1 MTSPDQAGI
10 PEDSVPQTVGDWGF
24 DDLINGLFG
33 GVRDFILGWIA
44 DSLHQLADAV
54 DDVPIIGDGLEAI
67 IDGLANFISDTRT
80 VATTAGSNA
89 TAALSAATSALGTAN
104 TASDAASD
112 AVNAAI
118 AAQETAD
125 KAYANA
131 QYWKDEFSVSA
142 SAITYGNNDEV
153 LGMFMD
159 VPAGKIRKI
168 TAVNYRLLS
177 NNSTLTI
184 NLVKKDISGA
194 VTVIATTNIPS
205 AATSYRDIAPD
216 VTVNDRDYVYCDV
229 TAIGGTATALHCA
242 LIGVLIDDA

>member
-1 MTSPDQAGI
+1 MLGGWNAFITNLIASALHMLANLLG
-10 PEDSVPQTVGDWGF
+10 EVPV
-24 DDLINGLFG
+24 
-33 GVRDFILGWIA
+33 
-44 DSLHQLADAV
+44 
-54 DDVPIIGDGLEAI
+54 IGDTLEDI
-67 IDGLANFISDTRT
+67 VDGIANFINDTHT

-104 TASDAASD
+104 SASSAASDAA
-112 AVNAAI
+112 NIAA

-142 SAITYGNNDEV
+142 SAITYGPNDEV

-159 VPAGKIRKI
+159 VPPGKIRKI

-184 NLVKKDISGA
+184 NLVKKDINANVS
-194 VTVIATTNIPS
+194 VIWTSNIPS
-205 AATSYRDIAPD
+205 AATSYRDNGPD
-216 VTVNDRDYVYCDV
+216 ITVNDRDYVYCDV

-242 LIGVLIDDA
+242 LIGVLIDA